1 MSDKTRPEEPI
12 DGKVD
17 FIQTLESHHLEIVRS
32 LDLDRQYILSHLRS
46 KFILDDED
54 CQLIRSGTTRQQQ
67 ASKFID
73 VLLTKGPQGF
83 FYFVEALEIEHPRL
97 YESITG
103 IKAETGKFSFYKIRE
118 ECTAVQNFCGVYMYF
133 HFGQIEV
140 IS

>member
-1 MSDKTRPEEPI
+1 MTDKTKTEEPI
-12 DGKVD
+12 DEKVD
-17 FIQTLESHHLEIVRS
+17 FIHTLESHHLEIVRS

-83 FYFVEALEIEHPRL
+83 FYFVEALEIEHPLL

-103 IKAETGKFSFYKIRE
+103 IKAETGRCLLYQE
-118 ECTAVQNFCGVYMYF
+118 
-133 HFGQIEV
+133 HF
-140 IS
+140 

>member
-1 MSDKTRPEEPI
+1 MTDKTKTEEPI
-12 DGKVD
+12 DEKVD
-17 FIQTLESHHLEIVRS
+17 FIHTLESHHLEIVRS

-83 FYFVEALEIEHPRL
+83 FYFVEALEIEHPLL

-103 IKAETGKFSFYKIRE
+103 IKAETGRWLLYQE
-118 ECTAVQNFCGVYMYF
+118 
-133 HFGQIEV
+133 HF
-140 IS
+140 